1 MYKLCTVPEDLVT
14 INRCLLASV
23 SDFLW
28 PGFHTLFFLSGP
40 LLEMVISFLLGSH
53 RTYDIMPSV
62 HLVVD
67 KIVIDAINFEN
78 LEFQYFWQNL
88 LSLTIQLSTFYLQG
102 ATGKWSSPE
111 KEMY

>member
-1 MYKLCTVPEDLVT
+1 MHSTRGSIVT

-40 LLEMVISFLLGSH
+40 PLEMLISFLLGSH
-53 RTYDIMPSV
+53 RTYDIMPV

-67 KIVIDAINFEN
+67 KIVIDAIIYEN

-88 LSLTIQLSTFYLQG
+88 LSLTIQLSTFCQQG
-102 ATGKWSSPE
+102 ATGKWASPG
-111 KEMY
+111 KTNV